1 LRKTSLIYSFSP
13 FNLRGLGPL
22 LGGANWSGLH
32 FLNNA
37 DSAKIIF
44 MANVTFIESRSTSES
59 NDVFYNSFLQTANN
73 LFELKILV
81 DFGIN
86 SPKMV

>member
-1 LRKTSLIYSFSP
+1 
-13 FNLRGLGPL
+13 
-22 LGGANWSGLH
+22 
-32 FLNNA
+32 
-37 DSAKIIF
+37 